1 MDQVHQPL
9 ERTLKCAPDAATEGD
24 AWSTVQ
30 KKGLKFRL
38 VTVPVCPLDNLQIC
52 PSLTNGQKVL
62 WKTTFQSLFF
72 EWLAYNL
79 MPFKKLFIVK
89 AAMSVYSFLIKMLS
103 KTAGFMYISIFLL
116 TMIS

>member
-9 ERTLKCAPDAATEGD
+9 ERTLKCAPDAAKEGD

-38 VTVPVCPLDNLQIC
+38 VTVPVCPL
-52 PSLTNGQKVL
+52 LTNGQKVL
-62 WKTTFQSLFF
+62 WKTFQSLFF

-89 AAMSVYSFLIKMLS
+89 AAMSLCIHF
-103 KTAGFMYISIFLL
+103 
-116 TMIS
+116 